1 MENSALYNTS
11 HNNEV
16 EDWLKQADEL
26 VAEMK
31 IIQAESQKLKLREE
45 NVKNEI
51 QELAMRLAE
60 KQAEEVELNTKLQDS
75 DRQFQE
81 KKELLKILVEL

>member
-11 HNNEV
+11 HNNEG

-26 VAEMK
+26 VEAMK
-31 IIQAESQKLKLREE
+31 TIQSELQKLKLREE

-51 QELAMRLAE
+51 QELTMRLAE

>member
-31 IIQAESQKLKLREE
+31 IIQAESQDLKLREE
-45 NVKNEI
+45 NVKQEI